1 MGFWG
6 RKKKAAAVAEPYLN
20 KHGWKASDPL
30 VRHPWPPS
38 QIEFAVL
45 RTSET
50 ISATTW
56 PKLPRGYNQET
67 SRSPAEYHVDRSL
80 EYDGCVITLDGVSRV
95 GASWHLAD
103 VHPDK
108 LLYLATLLQH
118 LQPSSI
124 STPEK
129 THCQKAVE
137 ILIKPPKRLRT
148 A

>member
-6 RKKKAAAVAEPYLN
+6 RRKKAAAVAEPYLN
-20 KHGWKASDPL
+20 KHGWKASDPF

-38 QIEFAVL
+38 HIEFAVL

-56 PKLPRGYNQET
+56 PKLPRGCNQET
-67 SRSPAEYHVDRSL
+67 SRSPAEYHVGRILD
-80 EYDGCVITLDGVSRV
+80 YDGCVITLDRVSRV

-108 LLYLATLLQH
+108 L
-118 LQPSSI
+118 SSELVLGDP
-124 STPEK
+124 TP
-129 THCQKAVE
+129 TFVAVVDLDAGE
-137 ILIKPPKRLRT
+137 HSLSESGRNPD
-148 A
+148 